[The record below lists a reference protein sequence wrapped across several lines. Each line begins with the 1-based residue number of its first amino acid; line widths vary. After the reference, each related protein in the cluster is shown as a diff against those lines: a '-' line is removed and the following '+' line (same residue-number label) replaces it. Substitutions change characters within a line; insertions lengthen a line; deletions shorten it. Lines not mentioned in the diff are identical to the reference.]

1 MIRQTEEPARDTPPE
16 PVLAGYRLDASPRR
30 REAGSLLFSATDPDG
45 SAAALQVSAAPVQG
59 RRARARFRRL
69 ARARAGLSHPAL
81 LDVREVGEAD
91 GRVFVATE
99 PFPARSLADLL
110 RNGPLEPTHALRLLK
125 AVADGLDA
133 AHAAHLV
140 HRTLSAESVLLE
152 GDRVKLD
159 LFGLFTVVGQPG
171 WGDVVRK
178 DAHLH
183 YESPEAVRGD
193 ELTSASNV
201 YSLAGLLFHALTGEQ
216 PFAHH
221 DPVMITYAHISQ
233 PPPKPSEQKPEL
245 PAGLDDIV
253 ARGMAKEPSERPES
267 AGALIGGAAMVLRTA
282 SYARPAPATN
292 GSTAPAPATPAPAAN
307 GSTAP
312 APATPASPTPARA
325 TPASPRPASP
335 RPARAAPAGPPP
347 AQTQRHAAATAPRRP
362 PLKARLVLLWPLLF
376 AILLA
381 TAFGLL
387 LGAPGSGSEQAANPV
402 RSADERAVDRLDDVR
417 FRLRDDLAFAA
428 TADEQANV
436 AQRLAM
442 AYGHAAD
449 TVSSPELVSA
459 AKGASLAYVGLERA
473 ARAADESAYDSA
485 RGDVEAAEAKIAA
498 ALARTTRER
507 GGK

>member
-1 MIRQTEEPARDTPPE
+1 MIRQTEEPARDTPPD

-30 REAGSLLFSATDPDG
+30 REAGSLLFSATAPDG
-45 SAAALQVSAAPVQG
+45 SAAALQVSAEPVQG

-81 LDVREVGEAD
+81 LGVREIGEAD
-91 GRVFVATE
+91 GRVFMATE

-110 RNGPLEPTHALRLLK
+110 RNGPLEPTHALSLLK

-133 AHAAHLV
+133 AHAANLV
-140 HRTLSAESVLLE
+140 HRTLSPESVLLD

-183 YESPEAVRGD
+183 YEPPEAVRGD
-193 ELTSASNV
+193 ELTTASNV

-233 PPPKPSEQKPEL
+233 PPPKPSERKPQL

-253 ARGMAKEPSERPES
+253 ARGMAKEPGGRPES
-267 AGALIGGAAMVLRTA
+267 AGALIGGAAMVLRTS
-282 SYARPAPATN
+282 SYAKPAPAAN
-292 GSTAPAPATPAPAAN
+292 GSAAPAAN

-312 APATPASPTPARA
+312 AANGSTAAAPATPASPTPA
-325 TPASPRPASP
+325 SPT
-335 RPARAAPAGPPP
+335 PARAAPAGPPP
-347 AQTQRHAAATAPRRP
+347 ARAEPQAAATAPRRA
-362 PLKARLVLLWPLLF
+362 PLKARLVPLWPLL
-376 AILLA
+376 LA
-381 TAFGLL
+381 LVVAAAFGAL
-387 LGAPGSGSEQAANPV
+387 LGTPGSGSEQAANPV

-449 TVSSPELVSA
+449 TLSSPELVSA

-473 ARAADESAYDSA
+473 ARVADESAYDSA
-485 RGDVEAAEAKIAA
+485 RSDVETAEAKIAA
-498 ALARTTRER
+498 ALSRITRER
-507 GGK
+507 GRN